1 MQFVDHIKFSVL
13 PQISQFYFED
23 EYNLNDAVSTTCSVT
38 KGDLPLDIWWTF
50 REIDGL
56 NEKKLSTNDG
66 VVISRPNAKLSLL
79 SIEAVKGR
87 HRGNYTCI
95 VSNKA
100 GTIQYSAQLAINGS

>member
-1 MQFVDHIKFSVL
+1 MFPKVV
-13 PQISQFYFED
+13 PQIVPFDFGDE
-23 EYNLNDAVSTTCSVT
+23 EYNLNDAVSTMCSIT

-50 REIDGL
+50 GEVDSL
-56 NEKKLSTNDG
+56 TEKKLSTNDG
-66 VVISRPNAKLSLL
+66 VVISRANPKLSVL

-100 GTIQYSAQLAINGS
+100 GATQYSAQLAINGS